1 MITLPKA
8 LLDKFDSWLE
18 REAVEVRRH
27 AEYRRWLLYYLDFC
41 HKYRHGYLDELSLGL
56 FTEKLKDKGQRK
68 NLGALPHC
76 FSFTVL
82 DTVKLPT
89 THGTMPR

>member
-41 HKYRHGYLDELSLGL
+41 HKYRHVYLYQLRLGS
-56 FTEKLKDKGQRK
+56 FTEKLKDKRQRK
-68 NLGALPHC
+68 NLGTLAHI
-76 FSFTVL
+76 FSFTA
-82 DTVKLPT
+82 
-89 THGTMPR
+89 